1 MAFKWTIKVAV
12 AIVEVK
18 SNKSDNSLL
27 KILKEKKYLIFPLI
41 FSKFRKNRKFLFLK
55 QNNTIKC
62 FFDITKRIL
71 ILLYN
76 SNLFYLITY

>member
-27 KILKEKKYLIFPLI
+27 KILKEKKNIFNISLN
-41 FSKFRKNRKFLFLK
+41 F
-55 QNNTIKC
+55 
-62 FFDITKRIL
+62 
-71 ILLYN
+71 
-76 SNLFYLITY
+76 

>member
-27 KILKEKKYLIFPLI
+27 KIQTKYLIFPLI
-41 FSKFRKNRKFLFLK
+41 FSKFRKNRKFLSLK
-55 QNNTIKC
+55 QNN
-62 FFDITKRIL
+62 
-71 ILLYN
+71 
-76 SNLFYLITY
+76 SV